1 MDKVN
6 GGDMEAL
13 KVCDKLFLVELLLQ
27 SAEPYIGPLLQFL
40 GAESTKGGVEA
51 TKNKDKKGLKL
62 PKI

>member
-6 GGDMEAL
+6 GGDIEAL
-13 KVCDKLFLVELLLQ
+13 EVGDKVFLVELLLQ
-27 SAEPYIGPLLQFL
+27 NAEPYIGPLLQFL
-40 GAESTKGGVEA
+40 GAERKEGGVEA